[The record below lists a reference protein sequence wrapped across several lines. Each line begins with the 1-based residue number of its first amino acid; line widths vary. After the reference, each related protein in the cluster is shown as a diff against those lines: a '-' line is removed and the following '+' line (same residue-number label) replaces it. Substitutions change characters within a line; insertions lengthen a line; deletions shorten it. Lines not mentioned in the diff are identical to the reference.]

1 MKKITGTKEWAK
13 KTINLFT
20 GDCSNGCIYCYAS
33 ANNRRFGKSP
43 EKVLKGN
50 LLTHNFRKRDYL
62 TMYPSAHDIRME
74 DIEHHIQFLKNFL
87 GSGSSILIVSKPSLM
102 VIDNLCRELKPFQDQ
117 VEFRFTVGSSNSSLL
132 EFYEP
137 NAPRYS
143 ERYASIVRA
152 SVLGYRVSLSI
163 EPMLDPYPDRII
175 EDVKGFV
182 TGDIWIGK
190 LNQAKARIISNGYRS
205 KLYVATEL
213 MRWQAKDSNILDIA
227 ERLSKYPNVKWKDSI
242 QEVISRNKNTVNS

>member
-1 MKKITGTKEWAK
+1 MNKITGTKEWAS

-20 GDCSNGCIYCYAS
+20 GNCDNACIYCYAS
-33 ANNRRFGKSP
+33 ANNWRFGKSG
-43 EKVLKGN
+43 EKVLKQD
-50 LLTHNFRKRDYL
+50 LLTHNFRKREYL
-62 TMYPSAHDIRME
+62 TMYPSAHDIRIE
-74 DIEHHIQFLKNFL
+74 DIEHHVQFLKNFL
-87 GSGSSILIVSKPSLM
+87 RSGSPILIVSKPSLIA
-102 VIDNLCRELKPFQDQ
+102 IDILCRELKPFQDQ
-117 VEFRFTVGSSNSSLL
+117 IEFRFTVGTSNSSLL

-152 SVLGYRVSLSI
+152 SVLGYKVSLSI
-163 EPMLDPYPDRII
+163 EPMLDPCPDRII
-175 EDVKGFV
+175 EDVKGFI

-190 LNQAKARIISNGYRS
+190 LNQAKARIISNGYRF

-213 MRWQAKDSNILDIA
+213 MKWQAKDSNILDIV

-242 QEVISRNKNTVNS
+242 QEVISKNKVNS